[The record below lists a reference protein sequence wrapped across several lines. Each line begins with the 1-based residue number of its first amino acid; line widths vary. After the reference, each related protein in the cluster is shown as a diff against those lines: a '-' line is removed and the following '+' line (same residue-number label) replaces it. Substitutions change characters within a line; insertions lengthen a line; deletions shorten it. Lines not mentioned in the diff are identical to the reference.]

1 MLHRLPQVSMQVAV
15 IGGGVAGVCTAYFL
29 AQAGHEVVV
38 IERQSNVAEGASF
51 GSAGVLS
58 PVHALP
64 WAAPGMP
71 KKLLSMLL
79 KRDAPLSIEPRV
91 NRQLWQWARRWI
103 AECEIGRYQ
112 INAERSYRIAA
123 YSNAVVETL
132 RQQHGF
138 EYERTRGY
146 LQLYRTPHERDLA
159 APVHAFLGERGVP
172 HQVLEPE
179 SVYAIEPALR
189 RTAVLSGGLH
199 LPEDVAGNCP
209 LYCKQVRAAAQSLGV
224 DFHFSSEVTAIET
237 APGAAAGLFLRI
249 GGARFGVDAA
259 VVAAGEGSHALLAP
273 LGVKLPFFPV
283 RRYAATAS
291 IRNFD
296 DAPLA
301 SVSDSSYSVSI
312 TRMGTRMRLA
322 GTAEVGAR
330 TTDMRPAAIATL
342 LKVAQQWFPDA
353 ANYNAATKWS
363 GIVPTL
369 PDGAPILGP
378 TPVANL
384 YLNIGHGANSWA
396 MAPGCARVLADL
408 LSGRATD
415 IDTDGLTMSRYG

>member
-1 MLHRLPQVSMQVAV
+1 MQVAV

-51 GSAGVLS
+51 GSAGALS

-79 KRDAPLSIEPRV
+79 KRDAPLLIEPRV
-91 NRQLWQWARRWI
+91 NRALWQWARRWI
-103 AECEIGRYQ
+103 AECEVDRYR

-123 YSNAVVETL
+123 YSSDVVDAL

-138 EYERTRGY
+138 EYERTQGY
-146 LQLYRTPHERDLA
+146 LQLYRTSHERELA
-159 APVHAFLGERGVP
+159 APLQAFLAERGVA
-172 HQVLEPE
+172 HRLLEPE
-179 SVYAIEPALR
+179 DVYAVEPALR
-189 RTAVLSGGLH
+189 RAAVLAGGLH
-199 LPEDVAGNCP
+199 LPQDEAGNCP
-209 LYCKQVRAAAQSLGV
+209 LFCKQLRGAAQSLGV
-224 DFHFSSEVTAIET
+224 NFHFGSEVTAIE
-237 APGAAAGLFLRI
+237 PGATAAAGLFLRI
-249 GGARFGVDAA
+249 GEDRFGVDAV

-273 LGVKLPFFPV
+273 LGLKLPFFPV
-283 RRYAATAS
+283 RRYAATAA

-301 SVSDSSYSVSI
+301 SLADSSYSVAI

-322 GTAEVGAR
+322 GTAQVGAR
-330 TTDMRPAAIATL
+330 TTDLRPAAIATL
-342 LKVAQQWFPDA
+342 LKVAQEWFPDA
-353 ANYNAATKWS
+353 ANYNAATQWS
-363 GIVPTL
+363 GIVPAL
-369 PDGAPILGP
+369 PDGAPLLGP

-396 MAPGCARVLADL
+396 MAPGCARVVADL

>member
-1 MLHRLPQVSMQVAV
+1 MQIAV

-29 AQAGHEVVV
+29 ALAGHEVVV

-79 KRDAPLSIEPRV
+79 KRDTPLLIEPRM

-103 AECEIGRYQ
+103 AECEIDRYR
-112 INAERSYRIAA
+112 INAERSFRIAA
-123 YSNAVVETL
+123 YSNAVVDGL
-132 RQQHGF
+132 RLQHGF

-146 LQLYRTPHERDLA
+146 LQLYRTPRERDLA
-159 APVHAFLGERGVP
+159 APAHSFLAERGAP
-172 HQVLEPE
+172 YRVLEPE
-179 SVYAIEPALR
+179 EVYAIEPALR

-199 LPEDVAGNCP
+199 LPDDEAGNCP
-209 LYCKQVRAAAQSLGV
+209 LFCKHLRGAAQSLGV
-224 DFHFSSEVTAIET
+224 SFHFSSEVTAIE
-237 APGAAAGLFLRI
+237 PGATAAAGLSLRI
-249 GGARFGVDAA
+249 GEDRFGVDAA
-259 VVAAGEGSHALLAP
+259 VVAAGEGSHGLLAP
-273 LGVKLPFFPV
+273 LGMQLPFFPV
-283 RRYAATAS
+283 RRYSATAA

-296 DAPLA
+296 EAPLA
-301 SVSDSSYSVSI
+301 ALSDSSYSVSI
-312 TRMGTRMRLA
+312 ARMGTRMRLA

-342 LKVAQQWFPDA
+342 LKVAQEWFPDA
-353 ANYNAATKWS
+353 ANYNAAIQWS

-369 PDGAPILGP
+369 PDGAPIVGP
-378 TPVANL
+378 TPVPNL

-408 LSGRATD
+408 VSGRPTE
-415 IDTDGLTMSRYG
+415 IDTDGLTMSRFG

>member
-1 MLHRLPQVSMQVAV
+1 MQVAV

-79 KRDAPLSIEPRV
+79 KRDTPLLIEPRV

-103 AECEIGRYQ
+103 AECEIGRYR
-112 INAERSYRIAA
+112 INADRSYRIAA
-123 YSNAVVETL
+123 YSSEVVESL
-132 RQQHGF
+132 RLQHGI

-146 LQLYRTPHERDLA
+146 LQLYRTPYERELA
-159 APVHAFLGERGVP
+159 APVHAFLAESGVP
-172 HQVLEPE
+172 HRVLEPE
-179 SVYAIEPALR
+179 EIYAVEPALR

-199 LPEDVAGNCP
+199 LPEDEAGNCP
-209 LYCKQVRAAAQSLGV
+209 LFCKQVRAAAQSLGV
-224 DFHFSSEVTAIET
+224 TFHFSSEVSAIE
-237 APGAAAGLFLRI
+237 PAASASSGLLLRI
-249 GGARFGVDAA
+249 GEDRFGVDAA

-283 RRYAATAS
+283 RRYSATAS

-301 SVSDSSYSVSI
+301 SLADSAYAVSI
-312 TRMGTRMRLA
+312 ARMGTRIRLA

-353 ANYNAATKWS
+353 ANYNAATQWS

-369 PDGAPILGP
+369 PDGAPVIGP
-378 TPVANL
+378 TPVPNL
-384 YLNIGHGANSWA
+384 YVNIGHGANGWA
-396 MAPGCARVLADL
+396 MAPGCGKVLADL

>member
-1 MLHRLPQVSMQVAV
+1 MQVAV

-29 AQAGHEVVV
+29 ALAGHEVVV

-79 KRDAPLSIEPRV
+79 RRDTSLLIEPRV
-91 NRQLWQWARRWI
+91 NRQLWEWTRRWI
-103 AECEIGRYQ
+103 TECNLERYR

-123 YSNAVVETL
+123 YSSEVVDAL
-132 RQQHGF
+132 RLQHGV
-138 EYERTRGY
+138 EYERTQGY
-146 LQLYRTPHERDLA
+146 LQLYSTPHERALA
-159 APVHAFLGERGVP
+159 APVHALLVERGVP
-172 HQVLEPE
+172 HRLLEPE
-179 SVYAIEPALR
+179 EVYAVEPALW
-189 RTAVLSGGLH
+189 RTALLSGGLH
-199 LPEDVAGNCP
+199 LPDDTAGNCP
-209 LYCKQVRAAAQSLGV
+209 LFCKQVRVAAQALGV
-224 DFHFSSEVTAIET
+224 NFHFGSAVTAIEP
-237 APGAAAGLFLRI
+237 ASHGSAGLHLRI
-249 GGARFGVDAA
+249 GEDRFGVDAA
-259 VVAAGEGSHALLAP
+259 VVTAGEGGHDLLAP
-273 LGVKLPFFPV
+273 LGVKLPYFPV

-301 SVSDSSYSVSI
+301 SLSDTSYAVSI
-312 TRMGTRMRLA
+312 TRMGTRIRLA

-353 ANYNAATKWS
+353 ANYNAATQWA

-378 TPVANL
+378 TPVPNL
-384 YLNIGHGANSWA
+384 YLNTGHGANSWA
-396 MAPGCARVLADL
+396 MAPGCARILADL
-408 LSGRATD
+408 ISGRAAD
-415 IDTDGLTMSRYG
+415 IDIGGLTMARYG